1 MILDPLDECV
11 SWYLARMNFRSAQEF
26 MGEQLV

>member
-11 SWYLARMNFRSAQEF
+11 SSYLPRMNFRSAQEF
-26 MGEQLV
+26 MGDQLV